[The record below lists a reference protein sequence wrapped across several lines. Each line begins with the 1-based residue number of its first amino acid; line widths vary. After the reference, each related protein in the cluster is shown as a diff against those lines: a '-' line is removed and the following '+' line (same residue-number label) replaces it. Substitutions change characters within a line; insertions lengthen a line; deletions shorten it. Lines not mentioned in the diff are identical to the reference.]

1 MPEYQAVQKSNRD
14 RQQVETN
21 NFNIRTGSMMTEKS
35 TITVEELVEKAGL
48 QIYCGAD
55 KLKTGVTG
63 GYASDLL
70 SDVMGNAREGQ
81 VWITLQSH
89 LNVVAIAS
97 LKELSAVVLVKD
109 IRPDEAV
116 LVKAVEEGI
125 PLLGSA
131 LPAFETA
138 GKIFELLNKE

>member
-1 MPEYQAVQKSNRD
+1 
-14 RQQVETN
+14 
-21 NFNIRTGSMMTEKS
+21 MTDKRN
-35 TITVEELVEKAGL
+35 ITVKELSDDAGL
-48 QIYCGAD
+48 QIFCGAES
-55 KLKTGVTG
+55 LQNQVSG

-97 LKELSAVVLVKD
+97 LRELAAVVLVKD

-116 LVKAVEEGI
+116 IAKAEEEGI
-125 PLLGSA
+125 TLLGSA
-131 LPAFETA
+131 GPAFETI
-138 GKIFELLNKE
+138 GRIFDILNKR

>member
-1 MPEYQAVQKSNRD
+1 MKI
-14 RQQVETN
+14 
-21 NFNIRTGSMMTEKS
+21 FCGSDS
-35 TITVEELVEKAGL
+35 L
-48 QIYCGAD
+48 QNKIS
-55 KLKTGVTG
+55 G

-97 LKELSAVVLVKD
+97 LRELAAVVLVKD

-116 LVKAVEEGI
+116 ITKAEEEGI

-131 LPAFETA
+131 GPAFETT
-138 GKIFELLNKE
+138 GKIFDILNNR